1 MAPKASVNLTIPC
14 VVKKNAMWDGFVDPP
29 YVMLVGYAYMWYLG
43 MLAGSMYM
51 MVHPSMD
58 RQRMLC

>member
-1 MAPKASVNLTIPC
+1 MCRSN
-14 VVKKNAMWDGFVDPP
+14 KKNNAMWDGFVDPP

-43 MLAGSMYM
+43 MLAGCMYM

>member
-29 YVMLVGYAYMWYLG
+29 YVMLVGYACVVPWHASLYVHG
-43 MLAGSMYM
+43 ASVHGS
-51 MVHPSMD
+51 SKNA
-58 RQRMLC
+58 LLTI